1 VRFDATDAYVLDL
14 ALAPRYGTL
23 DLRGLPW

>member
-1 VRFDATDAYVLDL
+1 VRFDIMEPYVLDL
-14 ALAPRYGTL
+14 ALAPRTGTL